1 MSTKRPRDSREGST
15 AGHPQASDRFD
26 RALRAWAERPPRTP
40 PAEAA
45 RRIVGELPEQR
56 PAARARPTVRLGLA
70 AAAAIF
76 VIGLTVFLGPARGPG
91 RGGPDAGTAPP
102 PGVPVSPAGD
112 VLVIELDSE
121 TLLYMN
127 LTEGDPS

>member
-1 MSTKRPRDSREGST
+1 MSSKRPRDSHRGSAT
-15 AGHPQASDRFD
+15 CHPAASDRFD
-26 RALRAWAERPPRTP
+26 RALRTWAERPPRTL

-45 RRIVGELPEQR
+45 RRIVGELPERLPTARTR
-56 PAARARPTVRLGLA
+56 PPVRLWLA
-70 AAAAIF
+70 VAAAIF
-76 VIGLTVFLGPARGPG
+76 VVGVGLTLFLGPARGPA
-91 RGGPDAGTAPP
+91 RGAPTAPP

-127 LTEGDPS
+127 LSEGDPS